1 MNQVPTQIW
10 NEIAETQPLKTEAA
24 RLAFALN
31 EPEMAQMTEAW
42 ENSFPGEP
50 NKVALAIPLV
60 FPLLTEREAIRSYLS
75 ADPERSGLAQALTE
89 VNSPQEAAQLAARE
103 LSMSPEQ
110 TRRLTM
116 LLQSGRPLTAWLESV
131 KALSPTESLASA

>member
-10 NEIAETQPLKTEAA
+10 NEIAATQPLKTEAA

-31 EPEMAQMTEAW
+31 ERQMEQLMEEW
-42 ENSFPGEP
+42 GKELPSKISLG
-50 NKVALAIPLV
+50 LQLV
-60 FPLLTEREAIRSYLS
+60 LPLLTEREAIRSYLS
-75 ADPERSGLAQALTE
+75 ADPERLGLAQALPE

-110 TRRLTM
+110 TRQLTM
-116 LLQSGRPLTAWLESV
+116 LLQSDRPLTAWLASV
-131 KALSPTESLASA
+131 KALSTSASLASA

>member
-24 RLAFALN
+24 RLAFALS
-31 EPEMAQMTEAW
+31 EPKMEQMTEAW
-42 ENSFPGEP
+42 ETSFPTEP

-60 FPLLTEREAIRSYLS
+60 FPLLSEREAIRSYLN
-75 ADPERSGLAQALTE
+75 ANPERSGLAQSLTE

-110 TRRLTM
+110 TRRLTL
-116 LLQSGRPLTAWLESV
+116 LLQSAQPLTTWLASV
-131 KALSPTESLASA
+131 KSL